1 MKKLVIASLFAMF
14 MAVFGV
20 NAVNPVKWTATAD
33 MSGDDGTVVITATV
47 DDGWYI
53 YDTKKVD
60 GVTATK
66 FDFAFAGVEF
76 EGGIKASSAPNKK
89 IEDKTLGTTL
99 YGWTGKVKFER
110 KFTVTDAGKAAIDVT
125 VTYMACN
132 GKNCTAAKTETITVN
147 IK

>member
-1 MKKLVIASLFAMF
+1 
-14 MAVFGV
+14 
-20 NAVNPVKWTATAD
+20 
-33 MSGDDGTVVITATV
+33 VVITATV

-76 EGGIKASSAPNKK
+76 DGGIKASSAPNKK
-89 IEDKTLGTTL
+89 IDDKTLGTTL

-110 KFTVTDAGKAAIDVT
+110 KFTVTEADKATIDVT

-132 GKNCTAAKTETITVN
+132 GKSCTAPKTETITVN